1 MARETYGETL
11 TGWQELA
18 ASLEANTGDFP
29 HLEAQR
35 LRLAEL
41 LRQAQILGN
50 QQAAL
55 TASKQEVSKQ
65 LLAVIDEGRKLA
77 TFLRVGIRQR
87 YGTRAEKLI
96 EFGLRPFRGRR
107 RATETEPPAEE
118 KKPSAA
124 APSS

>member
-18 ASLEANTGDFP
+18 ASLEVNASDFP
-29 HLEAQR
+29 HLETQR
-35 LRLAEL
+35 QRLAEL
-41 LRQAQILGN
+41 LKQAQLLSS

-55 TASKQEVSKQ
+55 TASKQDVSKQ

-107 RATETEPPAEE
+107 RPAETEPPVEE
-118 KKPSAA
+118 KKTSSP
-124 APSS
+124 APGT

>member
-1 MARETYGETL
+1 MKGRKTMARETYGETL

-18 ASLEANTGDFP
+18 ASLEANTSDFP

-41 LRQAQILGN
+41 LRQAQLLSS

-55 TASKQEVSKQ
+55 TANKQEMSKQ

-77 TFLRVGIRQR
+77 DCVAHLPVS
-87 YGTRAEKLI
+87 
-96 EFGLRPFRGRR
+96 P
-107 RATETEPPAEE
+107 
-118 KKPSAA
+118 
-124 APSS
+124 